1 MAIEVVYSVAK
12 AAGEYSGDP
21 MQGIFNLYH
30 RSCVGGGHYNRAYL
44 GIGK

>member
-12 AAGEYSGDP
+12 APGEYSGDR
-21 MQGIFNLYH
+21 MRGIFNTYH
-30 RSCVGGGHYNRAYL
+30 RSCVGGGHYNRADL